1 VTNISW
7 NSLIEENRIAAP
19 DLRQDSFL
27 VAFII
32 QALNQPYKRSQ
43 KVPKSPKKSQKVPK
57 SPKKSQKV
65 PKSPKKSQLKIA
77 HMQLTKILAKTFFI
91 PFQ

>member
-57 SPKKSQKV
+57 SPKKSQ
-65 PKSPKKSQLKIA
+65 LKIA